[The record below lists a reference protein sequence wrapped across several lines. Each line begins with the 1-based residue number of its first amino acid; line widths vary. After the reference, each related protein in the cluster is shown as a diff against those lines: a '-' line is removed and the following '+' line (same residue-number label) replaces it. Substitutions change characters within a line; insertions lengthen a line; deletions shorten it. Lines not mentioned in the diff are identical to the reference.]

1 MGVESRL
8 RDLLEDPRYSAL
20 LRLPQ
25 VAEPPSIRDGAG
37 AVIKNIWQ
45 SSVVD
50 ARCSRKRSRPEGDEF
65 RHAEQRAQHCAVATH
80 RRLQGLQ
87 RSLRL
92 DDPHG
97 VHDPQP
103 S

>member
-45 SSVVD
+45 SSAWWTHVV
-50 ARCSRKRSRPEGDEF
+50 
-65 RHAEQRAQHCAVATH
+65 
-80 RRLQGLQ
+80 QGKG
-87 RSLRL
+87 R
-92 DDPHG
+92 D
-97 VHDPQP
+97 
-103 S
+103 